1 MLRRLAR
8 DLGSRAWGRRQ
19 RLGFPGRYEGGGW
32 VFLGS
37 GRREGPTCEVGR
49 GCQWAPP
56 SFPRIPGRGL
66 GWGLAF
72 ADACLSSLSSL
83 PTPSPVSLPSLY
95 LSLDCCSGCHP
106 AHLCLLC
113 YLGLLPPP
121 LALIPLPLGVSLSEL
136 PQTGIPFLFPV
147 LMAHSGS
154 LLCLSLILASHLGL
168 TLLSTSLSV
177 SACHLGCWPLALP
190 SRIHLCTGSC
200 PSVSL
205 PNHLG
210 PLPAHLS
217 SSVPSSPLSPS
228 PSAVSPT
235 GSACCSR
242 CSCTAAWGRWPGAT
256 SPR

>member
-1 MLRRLAR
+1 MKWEGDVSGPLPPFLEY
-8 DLGSRAWGRRQ
+8 LEGVRAG
-19 RLGFPGRYEGGGW
+19 
-32 VFLGS
+32 
-37 GRREGPTCEVGR
+37 
-49 GCQWAPP
+49 
-56 SFPRIPGRGL
+56 
-66 GWGLAF
+66 
-72 ADACLSSLSSL
+72 D
-83 PTPSPVSLPSLY
+83 LPSLMPVCPPCLPY
-95 LSLDCCSGCHP
+95 PHLLLFHC
-106 AHLCLLC
+106 HLCICLWTVPLGAILPIC
-113 YLGLLPPP
+113 VFFAISSLGLLPPP

-190 SRIHLCTGSC
+190 SRIHPCTGSC
-200 PSVSL
+200 HSVSL